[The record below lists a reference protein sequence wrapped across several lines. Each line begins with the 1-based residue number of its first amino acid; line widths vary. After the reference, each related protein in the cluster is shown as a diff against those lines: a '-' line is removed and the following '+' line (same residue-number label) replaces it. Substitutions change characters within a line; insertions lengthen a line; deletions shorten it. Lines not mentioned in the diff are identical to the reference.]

1 MLLYLLTSG
10 GYTVRV
16 IVWTDT
22 GQTVV
27 SLFHII
33 FALLSQFVFSSL
45 EMIALNIM
53 PEVLSFGLNKFLLR
67 AMQPMVQTMYNIPLN
82 L

>member
-1 MLLYLLTSG
+1 VLLYLLTSG
-10 GYTVRV
+10 DYTVRV

-45 EMIALNIM
+45 EMITLNII
-53 PEVLSFGLNKFLLR
+53 PFGLNKFLLR
-67 AMQPMVQTMYNIPLN
+67 AMQPMVQTYV
-82 L
+82 

>member
-1 MLLYLLTSG
+1 LTSG
-10 GYTVRV
+10 DYTVRV

-33 FALLSQFVFSSL
+33 FAVLAQFVFSSL
-45 EMIALNIM
+45 EMIALDIM
-53 PEVLSFGLNKFLLR
+53 LEVLSFGLKQVSSSSN
-67 AMQPMVQTMYNIPLN
+67 ATYDLN
-82 L
+82 YA